1 MDQWDWMAATGMA
14 LIAGVAA
21 GYFWSQQGV
30 RTKTNELR
38 KRVAQLEQ
46 TRKAAGERIAQM
58 RDQIMGLNKTVAE
71 LRQAQS
77 RLEAEKRRREMVERA
92 FQQSPFEQNKP
103 GHEAAARKDPP
114 ATFADTEVLE

>member
-58 RDQIMGLNKTVAE
+58 NKTVAE